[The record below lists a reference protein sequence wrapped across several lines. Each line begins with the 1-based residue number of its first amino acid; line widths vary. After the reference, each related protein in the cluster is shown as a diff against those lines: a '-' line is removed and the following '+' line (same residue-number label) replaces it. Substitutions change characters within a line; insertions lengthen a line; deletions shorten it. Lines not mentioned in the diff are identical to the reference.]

1 VVVRTYKAAV
11 TKRAREEGLAH
22 SIWQRGYYE
31 HVVRG
36 DEEFS
41 RRADYIVEN
50 PTRWAEDS
58 ENPGRG

>member
-1 VVVRTYKAAV
+1 VHGRKDS
-11 TKRAREEGLAH
+11 RIL
-22 SIWQRGYYE
+22 WQRGYYE

-36 DEEFS
+36 DKVFS
-41 RRADYIVEN
+41 RLADYVVEN